1 MEKLTLPESPS
12 MTNQTKSI
20 AISGLNR
27 GENPQPGAAVIASI
41 RRIYPEFRIVGLSYD
56 PLESSLYSK
65 EFDHSD
71 VAYLLPFPG
80 TGSNALLERLEIIIK
95 KENVGYIIPCL
106 DLEIQNYI
114 GISKQLET
122 LGVKCILPSL
132 HTLENMSKL
141 HLYDFCQGINVA
153 SPITKVATDLF
164 SLQTLAEAMKF
175 PVYVKGQFY
184 DAKLTYT
191 AEALVEA
198 GRKISRVWGWPLIVQ
213 EAISGEEYNI
223 VGLGNGEGGI
233 IQTCTIRKFQ
243 RSIAGKG
250 FAGIV
255 VENSELDRLAQHIIK
270 ELQWNGPFEL
280 EFIKSPCGPY
290 ALFEIN
296 PRFPAWVDFPSQL
309 ECNLPVRH
317 LENLIGTIDKTPLRT
332 CAAGQMFVRHCIDL
346 VGDISELADMASAG
360 VRNITPYRSLIE
372 VTK

>member
-1 MEKLTLPESPS
+1 MKSSSLV
-12 MTNQTKSI
+12 NQTQSI

-41 RRIYPEFRIVGLSYD
+41 RRIYPESRIIGLSYD

-80 TGSNALLERLEIIIK
+80 TGPDVLLDRLEVIIK
-95 KENVGYIIPCL
+95 KENIGYIIPCL

-114 GISKQLET
+114 SISKQLET

-132 HTLENMSKL
+132 DSLEKISKL
-141 HLYDFCQGINVA
+141 HLYDFCKSIHIS
-153 SPITKVATDLF
+153 SPKTQVATDLF
-164 SLQTLAEAMKF
+164 SLQILAEAMTY
-175 PVYVKGQFY
+175 PVYVKGRY
-184 DAKLTYT
+184 YEAKVAYT
-191 AEALVEA
+191 VEALVEA
-198 GRKISRVWGWPLIVQ
+198 SRKISRVWGWPLIIQ
-213 EAISGEEYNI
+213 EAINGEEYNI
-223 VGLGNGEGGI
+223 LGLGDGKGGI

-243 RSIAGKG
+243 RSAAGKG

-255 VENSELDRLAQHIIK
+255 VENPELDRLTQHLIK
-270 ELQWNGPFEL
+270 ELHWNGPFEL
-280 EFIKSPCGPY
+280 EFIKPPGRPY
-290 ALFEIN
+290 TLFEIN

-309 ECNLPVRH
+309 GCNLPVRH
-317 LENLIGTIDKTPLRT
+317 LENLIGTSEKTPLRT

-346 VGDISELADMASAG
+346 VGDISELAGMASIG
-360 VRNITPYRSLIE
+360 VRNITPYGSHSE